1 MVVCPQCRC
10 GKKGNFSRNRVL
22 EEISSKLFP
31 EVAGNDETTAQDS
44 NEVDANFEVPEGR
57 LPTYDIEILPTMSL
71 PGFDVT
77 FRN

>member
-1 MVVCPQCRC
+1 MVCPQCRSW
-10 GKKGNFSRNRVL
+10 KKGNFSRNRVL

-71 PGFDVT
+71 PGFDVM
-77 FRN
+77 FGN

>member
-1 MVVCPQCRC
+1 MVCPQCRSW
-10 GKKGNFSRNRVL
+10 KKRNFSRNRVL

-71 PGFDVT
+71 PGFDVM
-77 FRN
+77 FGN

>member
-1 MVVCPQCRC
+1 MVVCPQCRSW
-10 GKKGNFSRNRVL
+10 KKRNFSRNRVL

-71 PGFDVT
+71 PGFDVM